1 MAEQTTE
8 ETGSAQASSKRK
20 VPLKSAVILAAI
32 MILEAGLFAVWMAV
46 AEPSVAGAESA
57 TAMVPRTLD
66 NEVEHQVLNVRFP
79 NWKSGPAT
87 YYQLTISV
95 VCREGDVKLLTTKCE
110 KRMGFIRDRL
120 RAIIARADPE
130 LFREEELTTLKRQIL
145 AMLEQVAGEGLIKK
159 VLIPEYD
166 AYRDS

>member
-8 ETGSAQASSKRK
+8 EKAGQQAKRK

-32 MILEAGLFAVWMAV
+32 MLLEAGLFVAWMAV
-46 AEPSVAGAESA
+46 AQPNNAGAA
-57 TAMVPRTLD
+57 QGAVVAPQPVD
-66 NEVEHQVLNVRFP
+66 NDVEQQVLNFRAP
-79 NWKSGPAT
+79 NWKSGPAI

-95 VCREGDVKLLTTKCE
+95 VCRQADIKLLTAKCE
-110 KRMGFIRDRL
+110 KHQGRIRDRL

-130 LFREEELTTLKRQIL
+130 LFREEELTTLKRQIFT
-145 AMLEQVAGEGLIKK
+145 MIEEVVGEGLIKK

-166 AYRDS
+166 VFRDS